1 MSYDYDRRTGVA
13 RHTPA
18 EAVAVNLLVND
29 PSLTLPDAVN
39 LVRDHADDLYDDV
52 SGRMVSPREVLR
64 ALENMLPHPVSGGSD
79 IAVYHAT
86 DPSTARM
93 LLRRGFIPETKPRS
107 RTEDFDY
114 APGRG
119 VDVGLYVGATP
130 RQVESYGRAIV
141 EVVVPKRFLEVP
153 TELAQ
158 HGERDPLKAL
168 KGHDGA
174 VINRRLP
181 PDVFRLLP

>member
-1 MSYDYDRRTGVA
+1 MRSYDYDRRTVVA

-29 PSLTLPDAVN
+29 PDLTLPDAVK
-39 LVRDHADDLYDDV
+39 LIREFPDELYDDV
-52 SGRMVSPREVLR
+52 SGEMVPPRDVLQ
-64 ALENMLPHPVSGGSD
+64 ALEKMLPHPVTGGD

-86 DPSTARM
+86 DSSTAKM

-107 RTEDFDY
+107 RTEDFEY

-119 VDVGLYVGATP
+119 VDAGLYVGATAH
-130 RQVESYGRAIV
+130 QVESYGRAIL
-141 EVVVPKRFLEVP
+141 ELVVPKKFLEVP

-168 KGHDGA
+168 KSHDGA

>member
-1 MSYDYDRRTGVA
+1 MRSYDYDRRAVVA

-18 EAVAVNLLVND
+18 EAVAINLLVND
-29 PSLTLPDAVN
+29 PDLTLPDAVK
-39 LVRDHADDLYDDV
+39 LIRDYPDELYDDV
-52 SGRMVSPREVLR
+52 SGRMVPPRDVLH
-64 ALENMLPHPVSGGSD
+64 ALEAMLPHPVSGGD

-86 DPSTARM
+86 DPSTAKM

-107 RTEDFDY
+107 RTEDFEY

-119 VDVGLYVGATP
+119 VDTGLYVGATP
-130 RQVESYGRAIV
+130 RQVESYGRATLEI
-141 EVVVPKRFLEVP
+141 VVPKNFLEVP

-168 KGHDGA
+168 REHDGA